1 MLALAST
8 LSNQVVTFEITGPPI
23 PNRLRDGAVVTSVT
37 FSPDGRTLAFG
48 STDGLLELWN
58 VTDPAQPIPPV
69 QPLIGQDGVSSV
81 AFSPDGR
88 TLATGSGDS
97 TIQLWNMADPT
108 RPTTLGGPLQARH
121 QVIAVAFS
129 PDGRTLA
136 ASSNDGYNNFGVGA
150 GTNQLWD
157 VADPA
162 RPAALG
168 SSGTAVEGTAP
179 WRSAPTGAPWPQAPC
194 SASSN
199 SGTSP
204 TRRT

>member
-1 MLALAST
+1 
-8 LSNQVVTFEITGPPI
+8 
-23 PNRLRDGAVVTSVT
+23 
-37 FSPDGRTLAFG
+37 
-48 STDGLLELWN
+48 LWN
-58 VTDPAQPIPPV
+58 VTDPVQPIPPV

-108 RPTTLGGPLQARH
+108 RPTALGGPLQAQH
-121 QVIAVAFS
+121 QVISVAFS

-150 GTNQLWD
+150 GTIQLWN

-162 RPAALG
+162 RPVALG
-168 SSGTAVEGTAP
+168 SSGTAAEGY
-179 WRSAPTGAPWPQAPC
+179 
-194 SASSN
+194 SSVAF
-199 SGTSP
+199 SPDGRTLAAGTMLSDVTCGTSP
-204 TRRT
+204 IRLTLPSWVRPSPSPTGSAR